1 MRAASIL
8 RLRPN
13 LEVYDVEVSVEFY
26 SSLLGVDVLDAG
38 GEPLAYAVL
47 GFDEPLMAVVR
58 NEDPAVSEVTEFFVE
73 VDDLEPVIERCA
85 EFDLEVVQQPVVHP
99 WGLRELA
106 VRDPSGHF
114 IGVGEQV
121 EVIDASAEPEP
132 ESMPEDG
139 DEERLDLA

>member
-13 LEVYDVEVSVEFY
+13 LEVYDVEAAIEFY
-26 SSLLGVDVLDAG
+26 SSLLGIEVLDSSG
-38 GEPLAYAVL
+38 DPLAYAVM
-47 GFDEPLMAVVR
+47 GFDEPLLAVVR

-73 VDDLEPVIERCA
+73 VDDLEPVIDRCA
-85 EFDLEVVQQPVVHP
+85 EFDLEVVQEPVVHP

-132 ESMPEDG
+132 EVGGADTE
-139 DEERLDLA
+139 